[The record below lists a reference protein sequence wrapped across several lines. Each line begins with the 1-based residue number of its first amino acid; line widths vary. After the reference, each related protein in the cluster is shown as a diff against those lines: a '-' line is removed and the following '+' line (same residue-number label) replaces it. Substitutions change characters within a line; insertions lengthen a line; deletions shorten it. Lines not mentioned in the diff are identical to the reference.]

1 MSKILIVDD
10 NADVLHVMQLLLGS
24 RGFKVEVT
32 TKGEET
38 FNLVKTFQPSLIFLD
53 VHLAGMDGREI
64 SRLLKTTDETKFI
77 PIILFSA
84 NIIKDSTL
92 ADSLADEF
100 VAKPFDIHDL
110 LVKINKHIVTP
121 GNDESM
127 TA

>member
-121 GNDESM
+121 GNNESM